1 MGWQLHP
8 GVEAAHI
15 FGAMVL
21 KLSCSS
27 DDLAWLTPFLMH
39 NRFLAFFYLLA
50 MEMVVGIAIGLATA
64 GSALLDEFTEE
75 EAYWDTDRILGLL
88 SSICLSIFALLLFIE
103 YYFEEDDDDSDEDG
117 SQEPIEVGEITKRAP
132 DYLIATSGIASWDV
146 EDVVKWWKT
155 ALPAM
160 AQEQLTFIEDCEIHG
175 KDLLRMDEEMLME
188 VGMKK
193 LLAKKVMNEI
203 DKLVD
208 EDPRA
213 GYTPHW
219 PPNESN
225 ADNPLDD
232 PLLSQQQSE
241 KAGKSSK
248 FTPLRVIS
256 VSLLGSFDD
265 MAIQAS
271 VLKGG
276 DLYWYQLVIGI
287 ALGASC
293 VVGICLFLTSFE
305 SIRNCLEKL
314 PVFLIIA
321 CFAAYSF
328 VCTFI

>member
-15 FGAMVL
+15 FAAMIL

-39 NRFLAFFYLLA
+39 NRFLAFFYLVA
-50 MEMVVGIAIGLATA
+50 MEMVVAIAIGLATA
-64 GSALLDEFTEE
+64 GSALLDNFTEE

-88 SSICLSIFALLLFIE
+88 SSICLSIFAFLLFIE
-103 YYFEEDDDDSDEDG
+103 YYFEDDDESDEDS
-117 SQEPIEVGEITKRAP
+117 SQEPIEVGVMTKRDP
-132 DYLIATSGIASWDV
+132 DYSIAVPGVASWGV

-155 ALPAM
+155 SLPAM
-160 AQEQLTFIEDCEIHG
+160 AQEQLSFIEDCEIHG

-193 LLAKKVMNEI
+193 LMAKKVMNEI

-208 EDPRA
+208 ADPRS

-225 ADNPLDD
+225 VENPLDD
-232 PLLSQQQSE
+232 PLLSHQQSE
-241 KAGKSSK
+241 KSSGKSSK

-276 DLYWYQLVIGI
+276 DLYWYQLAIGI
-287 ALGASC
+287 GLGACC

-328 VCTFI
+328 ICTFI